1 MKNKVSELG
10 NEFMNIDGDV
20 LNYEVANG
28 FQNIGNNFH
37 ENGLSNTDMS
47 YAGGDVD
54 DDFFGADGEDD
65 FYGYGGDND
74 GDADDY
80 YNAGGLFKNYRKQQS
95 ERQKRRTE
103 RSKSKN
109 EARKMRGEASK
120 TRADA
125 KVGMSEA
132 QKLSAKAS
140 EKGVEGDVALA
151 NALAKNQPE
160 ESKGLSLGAKVGIGA
175 GIVLVLGVVGYFIYK
190 KMKKGK

>member
-1 MKNKVSELG
+1 MKNQVSELG

-28 FQNIGNNFH
+28 LQNIGNNFH

-47 YAGGDVD
+47 FADGGAD

-80 YNAGGLFKNYRKQQS
+80 YNAGGMFSNYRKQQK
-95 ERQKRRTE
+95 ERQKRRTD
-103 RSKSKN
+103 RSKSRN
-109 EARKMRGEASK
+109 EARKTRGEASK
-120 TRADA
+120 MRADA
-125 KVGMSEA
+125 KQRQGDA
-132 QKLSAKAS
+132 QIESAKS
-140 EKGVEGDVALA
+140 MGKGVEGDVALA

-160 ESKGLSLGAKVGIGA
+160 ESKGLSLGAKIGIGA
-175 GIVLVLGVVGYFIYK
+175 GIVLILGVAGYFIYK